1 MTKVAKIGIAVV
13 VILIIAGVLFWQ
25 DRKKR
30 AEYEAQLSA
39 TEVSAISTEHIETVL
54 KSSNFAQANFGGTT
68 FVEFEKLG
76 EEKSGPRTTVYV
88 WLYAQEFYEKEG
100 RLEKGTGVSLPLAM
114 YFNNAELVALVAPR
128 DGSLY
133 TEDIQKLFP
142 DSIKQQ
148 PLFTDIAAQNEVSN
162 RHQSSLEQK
171 ARAQYGSSLRAPE
184 DVEQEATS
192 TEPVL

>member
-1 MTKVAKIGIAVV
+1 
-13 VILIIAGVLFWQ
+13 
-25 DRKKR
+25 
-30 AEYEAQLSA
+30 
-39 TEVSAISTEHIETVL
+39 L